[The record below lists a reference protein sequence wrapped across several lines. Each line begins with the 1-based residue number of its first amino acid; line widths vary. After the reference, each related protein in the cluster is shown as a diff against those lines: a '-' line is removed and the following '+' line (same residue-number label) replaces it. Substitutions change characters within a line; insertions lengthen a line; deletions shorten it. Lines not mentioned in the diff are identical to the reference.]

1 MAKALVLGDV
11 LREARLR
18 LAEASEDAAT
28 EVRLLAEW
36 AFGLNRLELVTKAK
50 LPIDPAQIQVFDVA
64 IARRLAGEPVHR
76 IMGFRD
82 FFGLRLELSEAT
94 LEPRPDTEVLVELA
108 LDLIKAAGR
117 ENEALEILDL
127 GTGTGAI
134 ALALLTVLR
143 NAKATITDIARNALE
158 TAAKN
163 ARRLGL
169 SARVTAVE
177 GKWFEPVKGRF
188 EVIVSNPPY
197 IPSAVVPTLDVEVRE
212 HDPLAAL
219 DGGADGLD
227 PYRVIAGQAARH
239 LEPAGLVAV
248 EIGFDQADDVIAI
261 FNGCGF
267 DLLELRKD
275 LGGRDRALAFAL
287 QQKPDRK
294 SALPAN

>member
-1 MAKALVLGDV
+1 MAESLVLGDV
-11 LREARLR
+11 LREARLS
-18 LAEASEDAAT
+18 LAPASDDAASE
-28 EVRLLAEW
+28 VRILAEW
-36 AFGLNRLELVTKAK
+36 AFELSRLELVTKANAPVDSAK
-50 LPIDPAQIQVFDVA
+50 HQKFAAA
-64 IARRLAGEPVHR
+64 IVRRLAGEPVHR

-82 FFGLRLELSEAT
+82 FFGLQLELSEAT

-169 SARVTAVE
+169 SGRVTAVE
-177 GKWFEPVKGRF
+177 GKWFEPVDGRF
-188 EVIVSNPPY
+188 DVIVSNPPY

-227 PYRVIAGQAARH
+227 PYRVIASEAAAH
-239 LEPAGLVAV
+239 LMPSGFVAV
-248 EIGFDQADDVIAI
+248 EIGFEQADDVTAI
-261 FNGCGF
+261 FKASGF
-267 DLLELRKD
+267 ILLELRND

-287 QQKPDRK
+287 Q
-294 SALPAN
+294 

>member
-18 LAEASEDAAT
+18 LTSASDDAAT

-36 AFGLNRLELVTKAK
+36 AFELSRLELVTKADT
-50 LPIDPAQIQVFDVA
+50 PVDPAQIQVFDAA
-64 IARRLAGEPVHR
+64 IVRRMAGEPVHR
-76 IMGFRD
+76 IMGYRD
-82 FFGLRLELSEAT
+82 FFGMRLELSEAT
-94 LEPRPDTEVLVELA
+94 LEPRPDTEVLVELV

-134 ALALLTVLR
+134 GLALLTALE
-143 NAKATITDIARNALE
+143 NANATITDIARNALE

-163 ARRLGL
+163 ARALGL
-169 SARVTAVE
+169 SGRVTAVE
-177 GKWFEPVKGRF
+177 GKWFEPVEGRF
-188 EVIVSNPPY
+188 DVIISNPPY
-197 IPSAVVPTLDVEVRE
+197 IPTAVVPTLDIEVRE

-227 PYRVIAGQAARH
+227 PYRVIASQAAQH
-239 LEPAGLVAV
+239 LKPTGLVSV
-248 EIGFDQADDVIAI
+248 EIGFDQAEEVVSI
-261 FNGCGF
+261 FEANGF
-267 DLLELRKD
+267 ALVELRKD

-287 QQKPDRK
+287 Q
-294 SALPAN
+294 